1 MLPGDRL
8 IVAFLEEHT
17 EGHTFEDWPLH
28 ITIVPWF
35 RNEVP
40 TEDISIGL
48 RGVLQSIVPFDIR
61 TGEAANFGR
70 NGQKAVELVRTPT
83 PLMAIERL
91 VRRYLHRQGSWI
103 VDETTRVQRS
113 FRPHITRQ
121 ATEQAK
127 PQQQFYIPILCI
139 VEQRGDYK
147 EITAVI
153 HLGQLSH

>member
-40 TEDISIGL
+40 TEDISI
-48 RGVLQSIVPFDIR
+48 
-61 TGEAANFGR
+61 EAANFGR